1 MRRAAVR
8 AGMGAMR
15 AHTHKHTVWR
25 PRTSPRAGLIRAK
38 DLFGQFDLNGDGK
51 VSKKEFCL
59 ALAQI
64 DLDLSPEEL
73 SDASRG
79 LDVDGD
85 GTIDYEEMELRQR
98 ASRKSRHGRKS
109 ESRTTEIT
117 TRRKQSLADGRTNKS
132 P

>member
-1 MRRAAVR
+1 
-8 AGMGAMR
+8 MGAMR

-85 GTIDYEEMELRQR
+85 GTIDYDEMELRQR

-109 ESRTTEIT
+109 ESRMEAAA
-117 TRRKQSLADGRTNKS
+117 RLLLLEEQRQRNLEAQSKAFRDRAV
-132 P
+132 

>member
-1 MRRAAVR
+1 MGVIRAR
-8 AGMGAMR
+8 
-15 AHTHKHTVWR
+15 THKHTVWR
-25 PRTSPRAGLIRAK
+25 PRTSPRTGLIRAK

-85 GTIDYEEMELRQR
+85 GTIDYDEMELRQR

-109 ESRTTEIT
+109 ESRMEAAA
-117 TRRKQSLADGRTNKS
+117 RLLLLEEQRQRNLEAQSKAFRDRAV
-132 P
+132 

>member
-1 MRRAAVR
+1 MGVIRAR
-8 AGMGAMR
+8 
-15 AHTHKHTVWR
+15 THKHTVWR

-85 GTIDYEEMELRQR
+85 GTIDYDEMELRQR

-109 ESRTTEIT
+109 ESRMEAAA
-117 TRRKQSLADGRTNKS
+117 RLLLLEEQRQRNLEAQSKAFRDRAV
-132 P
+132 